1 MIVRGRSKL
10 KFEVGKKYLDENS
23 GEIYV
28 IIQCVSLDFFG
39 VIGEYYVTIAM
50 FSMIG
55 ACWALFKLFDI

>member
-28 IIQCVSLDFFG
+28 IIQCVSLELFG
-39 VIGEYYVTIAM
+39 RLGEYYVTARRI
-50 FSMIG
+50 
-55 ACWALFKLFDI
+55 K